1 MRRIW
6 RMAKP
11 LPASDSSSSG
21 SSSKPDSHW
30 QMLYNQ
36 FGIINLNTRRV
47 WHLCLPKMQTRPQ
60 PDWFHIS
67 GQQKQSEG
75 ESEFGRKRQQRN
87 ALVKNQAKTNRLIEQ
102 LANYRI
108 NRCPF
113 SITSRAGRRLTES
126 GDHFSDFFCFNS
138 HTVLLYLLVW
148 FIYWSVNC
156 FSLTGKF
163 SKIGWLLKAAFKYFY
178 FWHSPR
184 LHYDRFHICQLSYLP
199 CTFLSILA
207 TVSS

>member
-1 MRRIW
+1 MRHIW

-11 LPASDSSSSG
+11 LPASA

-60 PDWFHIS
+60 LDWFHIS

-75 ESEFGRKRQQRN
+75 ESELGRKRQQRN

-113 SITSRAGRRLTES
+113 SITSRAKDWPNEL
-126 GDHFSDFFCFNS
+126 FFLFLNS
-138 HTVLLYLLVW
+138 HIVLLHLLEW
-148 FIYWSVNC
+148 FIYLSVNC

-163 SKIGWLLKAAFKYFY
+163 SKIGWVLKAAFKYFN

-184 LHYDRFHICQLSYLP
+184 LHYDRFHICQLSYLS
-199 CTFLSILA
+199 TQSKLA

>member
-1 MRRIW
+1 MPSESIIFNHDAAMRRIW

-11 LPASDSSSSG
+11 LPASDSSSG
-21 SSSKPDSHW
+21 SKPDSHW

-60 PDWFHIS
+60 LDWFHIS

-75 ESEFGRKRQQRN
+75 ESELRRKRQQRN
-87 ALVKNQAKTNRLIEQ
+87 ALVQNQAKTNRLIEQ

-126 GDHFSDFFCFNS
+126 GDHFSDFFLFQFSYCSPTSFSMIHLLIGELFRFNWQ
-138 HTVLLYLLVW
+138 V
-148 FIYWSVNC
+148 
-156 FSLTGKF
+156 
-163 SKIGWLLKAAFKYFY
+163 
-178 FWHSPR
+178 
-184 LHYDRFHICQLSYLP
+184 
-199 CTFLSILA
+199 
-207 TVSS
+207 